1 MNIFMSKKK
10 GVVFQTKDF
19 IVKKSLL
26 PGAGLGLFANRDFK
40 KGESLGPYKG
50 KLLTMKECYMEK
62 YLPHWS
68 HMLDIEHLGK
78 GNYVAIHPPKNMLL
92 RYINHAPTQV
102 NGKKIKGKKSINVAF
117 SEISEPPYIEIVAI
131 KNIEKGDEFFLYYG
145 PGFSR
150 SYLNNPKLREFYL
163 K

>member
-1 MNIFMSKKK
+1 MNKKN
-10 GVVFQTKDF
+10 GIIFQTKDF

-40 KGESLGPYKG
+40 KGESLGAYKG
-50 KLLTMKECYMEK
+50 KLLTMDECYTEK

-78 GNYVAIHPPKNMLL
+78 GKYVAIHPPKNMLL

-102 NGKKIKGKKSINVAF
+102 NGKKIRGKKAINVEF
-117 SEISEPPYIEIVAI
+117 HEIPEPPYIEIITI
-131 KNIEKGDEFFLYYG
+131 KDVQKGDEFYLYYG
-145 PGFSR
+145 PGFSQL
-150 SYLNNPKLREFYL
+150 YLSNPKLKDFYL
-163 K
+163 KS